1 MNLNPGF
8 QILPLS
14 DRIILGQEEGVENI
28 EENYILSMKF
38 IFFVELFVNNIFFI
52 LIFFLDLI
60 KKFQIYKIK

>member
-1 MNLNPGF
+1 MNLNPAF

>member
-1 MNLNPGF
+1 VNLNPGF